1 MYFTLQIL
9 FKFCQYLYLIFCSDG
24 AGTNKQHVITKN
36 TAKLDRETEELKHD
50 KIPLEV
56 GKIIQEGRKNK
67 GLKQSDLAAVSEFII
82 TIFFAD
88 YYKYWFPVASLMLFT
103 CNLYFQT

>member
-1 MYFTLQIL
+1 MFL
-9 FKFCQYLYLIFCSDG
+9 FGAVG

-56 GKIIQEGRKNK
+56 GKIIQEGRKSK
-67 GLKQSDLAAVSEFII
+67 GMKQSELAAVSI
-82 TIFFAD
+82 
-88 YYKYWFPVASLMLFT
+88 L
-103 CNLYFQT
+103 

>member
-1 MYFTLQIL
+1 MSFVYDL
-9 FKFCQYLYLIFCSDG
+9 DG

-56 GKIIQEGRKNK
+56 GKIIQDGRKAK
-67 GLKQSDLAAVSEFII
+67 GLKQSELAAVSDSSDFHH
-82 TIFFAD
+82 FFL
-88 YYKYWFPVASLMLFT
+88 FLCLASF
-103 CNLYFQT
+103 